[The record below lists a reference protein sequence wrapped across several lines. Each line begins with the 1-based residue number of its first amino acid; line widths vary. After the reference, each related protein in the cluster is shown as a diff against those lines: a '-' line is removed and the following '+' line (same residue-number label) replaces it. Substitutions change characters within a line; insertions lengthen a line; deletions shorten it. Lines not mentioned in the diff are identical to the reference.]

1 MMASPWPG
9 LVTYV
14 MVSKPTLFLQAFPR
28 GGQGECTG
36 SAHEGPMC
44 SPGDRSHIKRNSGP
58 PQSWCCRMETESACT
73 YSILPGSS
81 KTWKHAFLL
90 LVPSPFVPHMVGLTP
105 VYSRQSRTFV
115 CLVTAKANTRLFI
128 SAIIDRKEGFGS
140 DGFHLFITMWFFSL
154 IGQNCPLRILEKM
167 IWEFTLVLLQTLMEF
182 HQATQLMRKVGTMP
196 SKHA

>member
-28 GGQGECTG
+28 GGQGERTG

-44 SPGDRSHIKRNSGP
+44 SPSDRSHIKRNSGP

-73 YSILPGSS
+73 CSILPGSS
-81 KTWKHAFLL
+81 KAWKHAFLL

-105 VYSRQSRTFV
+105 VYSWQSRTFV
-115 CLVTAKANTRLFI
+115 CPVRAKANTRLFI

-140 DGFHLFITMWFFSL
+140 DGFHLFITMWFFF
-154 IGQNCPLRILEKM
+154 PYR
-167 IWEFTLVLLQTLMEF
+167 
-182 HQATQLMRKVGTMP
+182 
-196 SKHA
+196 SKLSFKDLGEDDLGIYSCIVTDTDGVSSSYTIDEEGRHNA